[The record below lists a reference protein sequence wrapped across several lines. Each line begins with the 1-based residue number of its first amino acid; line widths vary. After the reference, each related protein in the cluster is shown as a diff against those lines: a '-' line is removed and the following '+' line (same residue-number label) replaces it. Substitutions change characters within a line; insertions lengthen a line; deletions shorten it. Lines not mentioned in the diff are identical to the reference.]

1 MTKQHSV
8 VAGTLLVAC
17 IVVAIAEGQQN
28 RGNQFA
34 GVELTTVPAAG
45 QVHMV
50 QRPGGGG
57 NVGVFSGPEGVL
69 LVDSLFAPLADR
81 LVAAVRTISDGEI
94 RFLIN
99 THVHP
104 DHIGGNERLAARGVL
119 IFAHDNVRVRA
130 LERIRF
136 PRGGGRF
143 VPQPPEGAR
152 PVITYNDTV
161 SFHFNGEEV
170 RAFLAPPAHTDG
182 DTFVYFPDS
191 DVLHLGDVFRTTS
204 YPIVDVYNGGT
215 LAGTIEAL
223 EMAIAMAGPATRVI
237 PGHGLRVVGRE
248 AMVEFLDM
256 IIDVRDQVQ
265 ALISEGRTLTQVM
278 AARPTAAYDAQWG
291 QEASCVHARTGVADR
306 EADVPSRNVAVSSCR
321 AALLRGFERG
331 HPSLAFHDR
340 LIRHDSESLLNVRR
354 ARKDLGHQDP
364 DQIFLGVH
372 PERGVEEAAPVES
385 TL

>member
-17 IVVAIAEGQQN
+17 IVVAVAEEQQN
-28 RGNQFA
+28 RRNRFA

-45 QVHMV
+45 KVHMV

-57 NVGVFSGPEGVL
+57 NVGVFTGPEGVL

-143 VPQPPEGAR
+143 VPQAPEGAR

-191 DVLHLGDVFRTTS
+191 DVLPLGDVFCTTS

-248 AMVEFLDM
+248 SMVEFLDM

-265 ALISEGRTLTQVM
+265 TLISEGRTLTQVM

-291 QEASCVHARTGVADR
+291 QEVSWTANDF
-306 EADVPSRNVAVSSCR
+306 VPIVFYE
-321 AALLRGFERG
+321 LGG
-331 HPSLAFHDR
+331 GSLF
-340 LIRHDSESLLNVRR
+340 VR
-354 ARKDLGHQDP
+354 
-364 DQIFLGVH
+364 
-372 PERGVEEAAPVES
+372 
-385 TL
+385 